1 MSAFHPKRTLAVVT
15 GGSPSRY
22 HYSPR
27 PDPGSPFY
35 TAPRKHFPTRPNY
48 DPDRFMLCGPTIRLP
63 TSLPRSPRRRR
74 RAGEWTAAKAVTFI
88 VTLAARQS
96 VTLAAA
102 RAGMSRKSA
111 YALKGKDCAFAAAWN
126 AALSVGAIDCLE
138 GDESN
143 DRHNPPI
150 APPLGDS
157 LAPRIDLARDA
168 KMRDDF
174 FRALATR
181 AGLRRSPSSQ

>member
-1 MSAFHPKRTLAVVT
+1 M
-15 GGSPSRY
+15 
-22 HYSPR
+22 
-27 PDPGSPFY
+27 FY
-35 TAPRKHFPTRPNY
+35 
-48 DPDRFMLCGPTIRLP
+48 GPTIRLA

-88 VTLAARQS
+88 VTLTARQS

-126 AALSVGAIDCLE
+126 AALSVGAIDCFE

-143 DRHNPPI
+143 DLHNPPV
-150 APPLGDS
+150 APPLGDR
-157 LAPRIDLARDA
+157 LTPRRNLERDA
-168 KMRDDF
+168 KLRDDF

>member
-1 MSAFHPKRTLAVVT
+1 M
-15 GGSPSRY
+15 
-22 HYSPR
+22 
-27 PDPGSPFY
+27 FY
-35 TAPRKHFPTRPNY
+35 
-48 DPDRFMLCGPTIRLP
+48 GPTIRLP
-63 TSLPRSPRRRR
+63 TSLLHSPRRRR
-74 RAGEWTAAKAVTFI
+74 RADEWTAAKAVTFI

-143 DRHNPPI
+143 DLHNPPI
-150 APPLGDS
+150 APPPGDS
-157 LAPRIDLARDA
+157 LAQCGDLARDT

-174 FRALATR
+174 FLALTTC
-181 AGLRRSPSSQ
+181 AGLRRSPSSP